1 MKIVIATDAWHPQTN
16 GVVTTLLKTGDVLK
30 QQGHEVMYL
39 TPEPFKT
46 IPLPTYAE
54 IRLSLFPGR
63 KIRRMLDEFQADA
76 IHIATEG
83 PIGIAVRT
91 YCLRNKRPF
100 TSSYHTQY
108 PEYIKLRFPIP
119 LSVSYRLLRWFH
131 APAVRTLVPTASQ
144 RKTLES
150 WKFKNIKIWTR
161 GVDTDLFK
169 PGDSGADECRR
180 PIFIYVGRV
189 APEKN
194 LDAFLGLELPG
205 VKVIVGDGP
214 DKARLSERYTD
225 AVFTGYQYGQELAR
239 TIATADVF
247 VFPSRTDTFGLVMLE
262 AMACGVP
269 VAAYPVT
276 GPIDVV
282 IDGETG
288 ILNEDLG
295 EAALA
300 ALRLD
305 KAAPRRYA
313 LDHSWIKSTTCFFN
327 YLAPV
332 DLQRY

>member
-1 MKIVIATDAWHPQTN
+1 MRIVIATDAWHPQTN

-46 IPLPTYAE
+46 VPLPTYAE

-63 KIRRMLDEFQADA
+63 KISGMLDEFQADA

-83 PIGIAVRT
+83 PIGFAVRA
-91 YCLRNKRPF
+91 YCLKNKRPF

-108 PEYIKLRFPIP
+108 PEYIKLRFPVP
-119 LSVSYRLLRWFH
+119 LSISYRFLRWFH
-131 APAVRTLVPTASQ
+131 APAVRTMVPTASQ
-144 RKTLES
+144 RKMLEL
-150 WKFKNIKIWTR
+150 WKFKNIEIWSR

-169 PGDSGADECRR
+169 PGDNHADECRR
-180 PIFIYVGRV
+180 PMFIYVGRV

-194 LDAFLGLELPG
+194 LDAFLALELPG

-214 DKARLSERYTD
+214 DMARLSQRYPD
-225 AVFTGYQYGQELAR
+225 AVFTGYQYGEELAR
-239 TIATADVF
+239 TIAAADVF
-247 VFPSRTDTFGLVMLE
+247 VFPSKTDTFGLVMLE

-269 VAAYPVT
+269 IAAFPVT

-288 ILNEDLG
+288 VLNDDLG
-295 EAALA
+295 KAAQA

-305 KAAPRRYA
+305 RAAPRRYA
-313 LDHSWIKSTTCFFN
+313 LDHSWIKSTAYFFN

-332 DLQRY
+332 NLSRH